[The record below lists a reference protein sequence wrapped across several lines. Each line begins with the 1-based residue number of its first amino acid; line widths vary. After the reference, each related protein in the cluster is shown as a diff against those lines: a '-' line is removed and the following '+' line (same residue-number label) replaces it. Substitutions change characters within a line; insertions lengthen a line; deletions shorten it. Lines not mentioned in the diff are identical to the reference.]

1 MKSMIILSIETSCDE
16 TAISIVE
23 FTKEGVSTKIQLLG
37 NTLISQSKIHAEYG
51 GVFPMLAKREHQKN
65 LIPILRETLM
75 QAKPMEQVKNTEK
88 ISQEVEKILEKE
100 SELLEQFKLFIP
112 GIKKPPI
119 DAIAVTQGPGLE
131 PALWVGINF
140 ARALAVTWDLPLIP
154 TNHMEGHILV
164 STLEQVGQTEYV
176 QKPIEFPALALLI
189 SGGHTELVLMKEF
202 GSYNIVGKTLDDA
215 IGECFDK
222 IARTLELP
230 YPGGPEISRLAEE
243 ARKKNISSPTTLP
256 RPMIHSHNF
265 DFSFS
270 GLKTAV
276 LYLTQKIGTLTPET
290 RMSIAREAEDAITDV
305 VILKTFGAIEEYGT
319 QTIIIGGGVI
329 ANINIREMLKK
340 KAIEKHV
347 NIMFPNISHSTDNAF
362 MIALAGYENRAKKL
376 TGNAP
381 IKALG
386 NLKLG

>member
-1 MKSMIILSIETSCDE
+1 
-16 TAISIVE
+16 
-23 FTKEGVSTKIQLLG
+23 
-37 NTLISQSKIHAEYG
+37 
-51 GVFPMLAKREHQKN
+51 
-65 LIPILRETLM
+65 
-75 QAKPMEQVKNTEK
+75 MEQVKNTEK

>member
-65 LIPILRETLM
+65 LVPILRETLM
-75 QAKPMEQVKNTEK
+75 QAKLMEQVKNTEK

-290 RMSIAREAEDAITDV
+290 RMGIAREAEDAITDV

>member
-1 MKSMIILSIETSCDE
+1 
-16 TAISIVE
+16 
-23 FTKEGVSTKIQLLG
+23 
-37 NTLISQSKIHAEYG
+37 
-51 GVFPMLAKREHQKN
+51 
-65 LIPILRETLM
+65 
-75 QAKPMEQVKNTEK
+75 
-88 ISQEVEKILEKE
+88 
-100 SELLEQFKLFIP
+100 
-112 GIKKPPI
+112 
-119 DAIAVTQGPGLE
+119 
-131 PALWVGINF
+131 
-140 ARALAVTWDLPLIP
+140 
-154 TNHMEGHILV
+154 MEGHILV

>member
-65 LIPILRETLM
+65 LVPILRETLM
-75 QAKPMEQVKNTEK
+75 QAKLMEQVKNTEK